1 MKTSLKKLTAFI
13 CIIVYSSF
21 SLMIFSQNNVE
32 EKISSINK
40 NIIYLK
46 QNNNKIKQE
55 IDSLNN
61 LLVELQLLIKNTN
74 KTIAEVQK
82 SKSEADKKLVDYQ
95 DNTNQRFLK
104 YKQIIKISLLVAA
117 IVFALIFIILIINRI
132 KRKKTHRILKNLI
145 VINEK
150 GILNNKDKNAELF
163 EKYNDL
169 LIKLEEQSVFSSEL
183 SSKFNLKFQEL
194 SNQINSFNEINN
206 ARISE
211 TQKLLDNKFLGLI
224 NTNDKTYNNS
234 FKQLNNKVVEIKN
247 ELTEVLNKL
256 KEENLNDINLLEN
269 KLLNEISEVKK
280 MFENKD

>member
-46 QNNNKIKQE
+46 QDNNKIKQE

-104 YKQIIKISLLVAA
+104 YKQIIKISLLVAT
-117 IVFALIFIILIINRI
+117 IVGVLIFIILIISRI

-169 LIKLEEQSVFSSEL
+169 LIKLEEQSTFCSEL

-194 SNQINSFNEINN
+194 NNQINSFNEINN

-224 NTNDKTYNNS
+224 NTNDRTYKDS

-247 ELTEVLNKL
+247 ELTDVLNKL
-256 KEENLNDINLLEN
+256 KEENLNNINLLEN

>member
-256 KEENLNDINLLEN
+256 KEENLNNINLLEN

>member
-46 QNNNKIKQE
+46 QDNNKINQE

-117 IVFALIFIILIINRI
+117 IVGVLIFIILIISRI

-169 LIKLEEQSVFSSEL
+169 LIKLEEQSTFCSEL

-224 NTNDKTYNNS
+224 NTNDRTYKDS

-247 ELTEVLNKL
+247 ELTDVLNKL
-256 KEENLNDINLLEN
+256 KEENLNNINLLEN
-269 KLLNEISEVKK
+269 KLLNEISEVKE

>member
-247 ELTEVLNKL
+247 ELTDVLNKL